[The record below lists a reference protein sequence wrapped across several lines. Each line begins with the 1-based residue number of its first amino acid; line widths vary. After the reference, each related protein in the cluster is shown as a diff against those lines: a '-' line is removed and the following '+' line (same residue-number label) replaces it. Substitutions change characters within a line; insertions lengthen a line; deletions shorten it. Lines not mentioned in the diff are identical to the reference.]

1 MQEDNTEKQDGSDN
15 TWAQEADHASK
26 NTDDIKRFPNL
37 NLFAKE
43 STKRVWENILV
54 SAKVLAVCLL
64 LPSTEEF
71 NIKNKFIKAVLP
83 SSANTVSV
91 DRGLDAAVGVDASSV
106 GGVSFSPATTWDG
119 KAQSVPETL
128 PQSIQLEPPSFA
140 KSKI

>member
-106 GGVSFSPATTWDG
+106 GGV
-119 KAQSVPETL
+119 L
-128 PQSIQLEPPSFA
+128 N
-140 KSKI
+140 